1 MLYKRQIHK
10 WSQTYGKMPQVMCK
24 GRRLADYKQFATV
37 WCFNGV
43 WSTQQRAWLLTAARV
58 Q

>member
-1 MLYKRQIHK
+1 MLYTVKEK
-10 WSQTYGKMPQVMCK
+10 WSQTYGKMPKVMCK